1 MNRFLLCYSKSHV
14 IVRDFVNTKKH
25 SRNVKLQ
32 IIITRVT
39 PITLHLDTIT
49 SQQQFRCTEI
59 VCPLLFGEK
68 EMILLLMRYSI
79 VLQKLLMNPW
89 RKVNDGILQCN
100 VLAGIVALI
109 ISDVISAE

>member
-25 SRNVKLQ
+25 SRIVKLQ

-49 SQQQFRCTEI
+49 SSSRS
-59 VCPLLFGEK
+59 GA
-68 EMILLLMRYSI
+68 
-79 VLQKLLMNPW
+79 QKLF
-89 RKVNDGILQCN
+89 VHYY
-100 VLAGIVALI
+100 LAKKK
-109 ISDVISAE
+109 